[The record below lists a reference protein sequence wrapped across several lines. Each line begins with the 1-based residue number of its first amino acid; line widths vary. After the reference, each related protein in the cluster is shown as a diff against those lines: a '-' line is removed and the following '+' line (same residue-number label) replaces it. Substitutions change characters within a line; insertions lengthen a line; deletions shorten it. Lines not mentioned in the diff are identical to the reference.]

1 MKVSVFFLE
10 GSCSNLHF
18 LFANNHS
25 LYSLL
30 NLVVQIDLV
39 LNVEPVILEETPE
52 KNLPLRF

>member
-1 MKVSVFFLE
+1 MREF

-25 LYSLL
+25 LDTLL
-30 NLVVQIDLV
+30 NLVVQVDLV
-39 LNVEPVILEETPE
+39 LNIESVILEETPE